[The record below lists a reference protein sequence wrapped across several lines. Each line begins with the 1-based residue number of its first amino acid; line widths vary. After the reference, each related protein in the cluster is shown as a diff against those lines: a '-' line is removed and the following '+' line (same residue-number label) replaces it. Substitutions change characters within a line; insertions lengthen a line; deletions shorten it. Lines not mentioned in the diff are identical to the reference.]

1 VADRDNPFDRLS
13 AGGSQ
18 GSGVTAGQS
27 EIRGQPLGVRLALL
41 LSAAVLAVLLIAGLA
56 VNRIVSGSLEQELSA
71 AERDRITVV
80 AGAIAGVDLSAPRAM
95 HGVEV
100 VLRRVANTM
109 RGHVQLIGPDGDLLV
124 DVGRLPPGVSPETIS
139 EAVPGSGATLRIDVP
154 RSDRAFLRIFNL
166 TLLVAGVLAIVAVVV
181 VALLLSSRLTRPLQ
195 GVAAAARRGGHGD
208 LAARATGG
216 PDRESNELAVAF
228 NARAERV
235 QRAEMLRGRA
245 ASDMAHDLATP
256 ATVLESQLQAMVDGV
271 VPADREQLDRARA
284 AAGALSGVI
293 LQLGELVDAESA
305 VLQRHPQVMSL
316 SELLTE
322 VQRAIEPLFRE
333 RGVEI
338 EVAQA
343 PPSLRV
349 EVDSTQVGRALR
361 NVLANAAQHSA
372 PGATVHVAVEAA
384 SGEALVRVSD
394 AGPGIAQEDLSHV
407 FERFYR
413 ADQARGAGEPRSGSG
428 IGLTIARELLAANG
442 GRIAVER
449 TGPDGTTFAIVLPMA
464 G

>member
-1 VADRDNPFDRLS
+1 MTVKQDA
-13 AGGSQ
+13 
-18 GSGVTAGQS
+18 V
-27 EIRGQPLGVRLALL
+27 RGQPLGLRLALM

-56 VNRIVSGSLEQELSA
+56 VNRIVSGSLEQELGA

-80 AGAIAGVDLSAPRAM
+80 AGAIGGVDLEAPRAL

-109 RGHVQLIGPDGDLLV
+109 RGRVQLIGPDGELLV
-124 DVGRLPPGVSPETIS
+124 DVGRLPPGVATETIK
-139 EAVPGSGATLRIDVP
+139 EPVPGSGATLRIDVP
-154 RSDRAFLRIFNL
+154 RSDRAFLSVFNL
-166 TLLVAGVLAIVAVVV
+166 SLLVAGLLAIVAVVAI
-181 VALLLSSRLTRPLQ
+181 ALLLSSRLTRPLQ
-195 GVAAAARRGGHGD
+195 GVAAAAQRLGHGD
-208 LAARATGG
+208 LSARASGG
-216 PDRESNELAVAF
+216 PDRESNELALAF
-228 NARAERV
+228 NAMAERV
-235 QRAEMLRGRA
+235 QRSEMLRRRA

-293 LQLGELVDAESA
+293 AQLGELVDAESG
-305 VLQRHPQVMSL
+305 VLQRRPQLMPL
-316 SELLTE
+316 GDLLAE
-322 VQRAIEPLFRE
+322 VERAIEPLFRQ

-338 EVAQA
+338 AVAA
-343 PPSLRV
+343 VPPTVQV
-349 EVDSTQVGRALR
+349 EVDPTQVGRALR
-361 NVLANAAQHSA
+361 NVLANAAQHS
-372 PGATVHVAVEAA
+372 PEGATVQVAIEAKPD
-384 SGEALVRVSD
+384 EAVLRVTD
-394 AGPGIAQEDLSHV
+394 AGEGIAPEDLSHV

-442 GRIAVER
+442 GRIEVER
-449 TGPDGTTFAIVLPMA
+449 TGPDGTTFAIALPRV

>member
-1 VADRDNPFDRLS
+1 MTVGQ
-13 AGGSQ
+13 GGV
-18 GSGVTAGQS
+18 G
-27 EIRGQPLGVRLALL
+27 GQPLGVRLALV

-80 AGAIAGVDLSAPRAM
+80 AGAIAGVDLGAPKAK

-109 RGHVQLIGPDGDLLV
+109 RGHVQLIGADGELLV
-124 DVGRLPPGVSPETIS
+124 DVGRLPPGVSTETIS

-154 RSDRAFLRIFNL
+154 RSERAFLRIFNL
-166 TLLVAGVLAIVAVVV
+166 SLLVAGLLAILAVVV

-195 GVAAAARRGGHGD
+195 GVAAAARRLGHGD
-208 LAARATGG
+208 LGARATGG
-216 PDRESNELAVAF
+216 PDRESNELADAF
-228 NARAERV
+228 NAMAERV
-235 QRAEMLRGRA
+235 QRSEMLRRRA

-293 LQLGELVDAESA
+293 VQLGELVDAESA
-305 VLQRHPQVMSL
+305 LLQRRPRVTSL
-316 SELLTE
+316 GELLAE
-322 VQRAIEPLFRE
+322 VERAIEPLFRE
-333 RGVEI
+333 QGVGI
-338 EVAQA
+338 AVADA

-349 EVDSTQVGRALR
+349 EVDPTQVGRALR
-361 NVLANAAQHSA
+361 NVLANAAQHS
-372 PGATVHVAVEAA
+372 PQGATVHVAVEAA
-384 SGEALVRVSD
+384 ATEAVVRVTD
-394 AGPGIAQEDLSHV
+394 AGSGIAPEDLSHV

-413 ADQARGAGEPRSGSG
+413 ADQARAAGEPRSGSG

-442 GRIAVER
+442 GRIAVEH
-449 TGPDGTTFAIVLPMA
+449 TGPDGTTFVISLPLA

>member
-1 VADRDNPFDRLS
+1 MTVKQDA
-13 AGGSQ
+13 
-18 GSGVTAGQS
+18 V
-27 EIRGQPLGVRLALL
+27 RGQPLGLRLALM

-56 VNRIVSGSLEQELSA
+56 VNRIVSGSLEQELGA

-80 AGAIAGVDLSAPRAM
+80 AGAIGAVDLEAPRAL

-109 RGHVQLIGPDGDLLV
+109 RGRVQLIGPDGELLV
-124 DVGRLPPGVSPETIS
+124 DVGRLPPGVATETIK
-139 EAVPGSGATLRIDVP
+139 EPVPGSGATLRIDVP
-154 RSDRAFLRIFNL
+154 RSDRAFLSVFNL
-166 TLLVAGVLAIVAVVV
+166 SLLVAGLLAIVAVVAI
-181 VALLLSSRLTRPLQ
+181 ALLLSSRLTRPLQ
-195 GVAAAARRGGHGD
+195 GVAAAAQRLGHGD
-208 LAARATGG
+208 LSARASGG
-216 PDRESNELAVAF
+216 PDRESNELAAAF
-228 NARAERV
+228 NAMAERV
-235 QRAEMLRGRA
+235 QRSEMLRRRA

-293 LQLGELVDAESA
+293 AQLGELVDAESG
-305 VLQRHPQVMSL
+305 VLQRRPRLMPL
-316 SELLTE
+316 RDLLAE
-322 VQRAIEPLFRE
+322 VERAIEPLFRQ

-338 EVAQA
+338 AVAA
-343 PPSLRV
+343 VPPTVQV
-349 EVDSTQVGRALR
+349 EVDPTQVGRALR
-361 NVLANAAQHSA
+361 NVLANAAQHS
-372 PGATVHVAVEAA
+372 PEGATVQVAIEAK
-384 SGEALVRVSD
+384 SDEAVLRVTD
-394 AGPGIAQEDLSHV
+394 AGEGIAPEDLSHV

-442 GRIAVER
+442 GRIEVER
-449 TGPDGTTFAIVLPMA
+449 TGPDGTTFAIALPRV